1 MLRLARFSLLL
12 VLLVG
17 AAPYATAQSLL
28 SHYPFDDG
36 PANGGTYAVGETISD
51 AANDH
56 DLTVANAEVGW
67 TADGQVGGAAQFDG
81 VDGFLE
87 DTDAEA
93 YLNGQDNLTV
103 VVWVKSNTTGTN
115 NGILTSQPPDDDD
128 QNLSLRHDGAGDLG
142 GENNVIKGGI
152 NTEGGK
158 QEYETQSDV
167 QTTDWQFLALVYENG
182 EPLELYVD
190 GDFAT
195 PSHNPANASGKT
207 AGATTLRVGQ
217 GAKQADDIWDGRI
230 DDLRI
235 YGAALTKTK
244 LDEIY
249 STTLPVELT
258 AFQVQSDGGDA
269 ELTWTTGSET
279 NNAGFRVEH
288 RAPASRE
295 WTRRRFV
302 SGAGTTTQSQTYRSR
317 LEGLGP
323 GTHRF
328 RLVQVDLDGT
338 THVHE
343 AKSVSIRAISPVFM
357 RLGPNP
363 ARDASRLRLRVSR
376 GGPVTVALYNVLGK
390 RVRVLHDGRLSG
402 GRFHQFPVPTATLSS
417 GQYLVRVTTERRTR
431 TERLMV
437 VK

>member
-1 MLRLARFSLLL
+1 MRCLARYSL
-12 VLLVG
+12 VLVVLVG
-17 AAPYATAQSLL
+17 GASPATAQTLL

-36 PANGGTYAVGETISD
+36 PANGGSYAVGETIPD
-51 AANDH
+51 AASDH
-56 DLTVANAEVGW
+56 DLTVVNAEVGW
-67 TADGQVGGAAQFDG
+67 TADGQVNGAAQFDG

-103 VVWVKSNTTGTN
+103 VVWVKSNTIATN

-128 QNLSLRHDGAGDLG
+128 QNLSLRYDDSGDLG
-142 GENNVIKGGI
+142 GKDNVIKGGI

-158 QEYETQSDV
+158 QEYETESGV
-167 QTTDWQFLALVYENG
+167 QTTDWQFLALVYEDG
-182 EPLELYVD
+182 KPLQLYAD
-190 GDFAT
+190 GDFAASSYE
-195 PSHNPANASGKT
+195 PVNASGKT

-217 GAKQADDIWDGRI
+217 GAKQAGDIWDGRI

-235 YGAALTKTK
+235 YGDALTKAE

-258 AFQVQSDGGDA
+258 AFRVQSDGGDA

-288 RAPASRE
+288 RAPASSE

-317 LEGLGP
+317 LEELGP

-343 AKSVSIRAISPVFM
+343 SKSVSIRAQSPLFT

-363 ARDASRLRLRVSR
+363 ARDASRLRLRLSR
-376 GGPVTVALYNVLGK
+376 GGPVTVALYNVLGQ
-390 RVRVLHDGRLSG
+390 RVRVLHDGRLAG
-402 GRFHQFPVPTATLSS
+402 GQIHQFSVPTATLSS
-417 GQYLVRVTTERRTR
+417 GQYLVRVSTERRTR